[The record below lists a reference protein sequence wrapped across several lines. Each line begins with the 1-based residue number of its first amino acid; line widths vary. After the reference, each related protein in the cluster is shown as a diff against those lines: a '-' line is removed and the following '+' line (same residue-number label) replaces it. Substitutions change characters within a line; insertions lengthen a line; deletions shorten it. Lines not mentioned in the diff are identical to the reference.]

1 MFSPKCYTLINK
13 LYDPKKDIRN
23 VHGKIKEWIYK
34 MDELILDLDQY
45 NNVFKNIYL
54 YVNNS
59 HFPDNIEIP
68 FYKETMEGWT
78 LIKERDTLKEKYPR
92 QYNQVLLEEKRARLE
107 ITKIMKE
114 DDQNKIIGS

>member
-1 MFSPKCYTLINK
+1 MFSPKCYILINK
-13 LYDPKKDIRN
+13 LYDPKKDIIN
-23 VHGKIKEWIYK
+23 VHKKIKEWIYK

-78 LIKERDTLKEKYPR
+78 LIKERDTMKEKYPR
-92 QYNQVLLEEKRARLE
+92 QYNQVLVEEKRERRE
-107 ITKIMKE
+107 IMKNDE
-114 DDQNKIIGS
+114 RT